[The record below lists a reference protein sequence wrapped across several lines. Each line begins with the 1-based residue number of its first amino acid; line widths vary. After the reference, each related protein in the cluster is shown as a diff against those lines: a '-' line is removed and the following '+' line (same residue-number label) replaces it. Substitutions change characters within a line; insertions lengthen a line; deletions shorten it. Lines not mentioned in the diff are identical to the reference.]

1 MIRNQYRAER
11 KRSRGLAAVE
21 FAIALPL
28 LLLLLMAFAELGRG
42 YYHYTTLSKLVR
54 DGARYAAEYG
64 VSDSD
69 VVDTVANLV
78 VYGSPAAGSP
88 LLEGMSPVDVAVE
101 QVGTHHV
108 RVSAAYAYQP
118 LFAALPLFWGNGE
131 LDTRKTLTS
140 SVTMRT
146 L

>member
-64 VSDSD
+64 ITDS
-69 VVDTVANLV
+69 DTVANLV

-88 LLEGMSPVDVAVE
+88 LLEGMSPGDVAVE
-101 QVGTHHV
+101 QVGMHHV

-140 SVTMRT
+140 SVTMRA